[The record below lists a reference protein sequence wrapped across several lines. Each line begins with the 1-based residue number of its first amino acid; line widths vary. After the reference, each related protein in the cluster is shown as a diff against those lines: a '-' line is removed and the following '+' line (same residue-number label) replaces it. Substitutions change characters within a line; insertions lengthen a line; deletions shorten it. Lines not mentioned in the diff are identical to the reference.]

1 MEGDEQVSFDCEV
14 NDKDAEVFWYFCS
27 DPEADLNDLSK
38 MQLLEEEESKYKM
51 EILQRI
57 KRKLT
62 VYNLELEHDGV
73 IIARTAKNTSVGR
86 LEVQPDVEFC
96 KKLYDTKGIEWRT
109 KELMVA
115 LRNPRQHPVVWL
127 KDGQPIA
134 STDRIE
140 ITNVRDDHYLIFHKL
155 ELSDAGEYTAKAG
168 RHNCKCRMSVYEC
181 EKPPGLKGKMHE
193 IVKIRRGEKFS
204 ASLPLKGFPI
214 PNVVLLRNGEPVP
227 ESVSLKAVSKPGEV
241 ELVLDSATGAKRSD
255 RGKYQLKLFN
265 SAGEEYVPFEFEVLD
280 RPGVPGEPL
289 DVLDLTQDSC
299 TLMWDPPED
308 DGGSPITSYDV
319 EVLDVATGEWKPFKS
334 VDVEECKITGLIQ
347 WSKYKFRV
355 RAVNS
360 EGHSDWLETVKETV
374 ARDPWDPPDPPGPC
388 KLVDWDRT
396 FADIEWTAPKNDN
409 GSPVSKYIVESR
421 SKMNPSWAS
430 VTEVGGKDLKVRV
443 QGLTELNEYEF
454 RIVAA
459 NKAGNSEPSIPA
471 GPMIAKP
478 RLLQP
483 RIERVGLKPVQIK
496 AGSALQI
503 EIKFVGEP
511 PPDTAWTMRGGKA
524 LATEAKVQSGEGYS
538 NMTISEALRK
548 HAGIYHF
555 TVSNQVGSDSVDVE
569 VVVLAKPTSPEA
581 PLEVADVTKSSCK
594 LSWRPP
600 ADDGGCPIKNYIVQK
615 YDSQRMQWE
624 TVSNSVSETT
634 LAITKLK
641 ESHEYQFRVLAET
654 AMGTS
659 EPLSTAI
666 PVKIKNPFD
675 EPEAPAAP
683 EIADHDRNVIKLCYK
698 PPEFDGGAPILG
710 YQIERKE
717 VRGSRWVNVN
727 KDLVQS
733 LEFSDDTVREGKEYE
748 YRLIAVNEAGPSEPS
763 EASKKV
769 KAKPSKAPPKL
780 FTEYLGLGP
789 NGEIRVK
796 AGDIL
801 DVKIPCEG
809 APKPVVSWW
818 KDSGS
823 ISADAKSFEGEDVI
837 GIEIHSAKKSDSG
850 HYKVS
855 LTNTFGSAEATV
867 KVIVMDKP
875 DPPEGP
881 LLVKDMRAES
891 CKLEWKPPKNTGGC
905 EITDFIVEFCDEDS
919 RTWEKVLGSSSETTC
934 PVKNLKEGRRYRFRV
949 SAVNRF
955 GVSEPLET
963 SAPVVAKNPFDVP
976 GAPEALS
983 IASYDRFHVALTWK
997 PPKVDGGNPVNG
1009 YFVEKQSRGGEW
1021 EKVTPLF
1028 PTTER
1033 LSFSV
1038 SHLIEGREYQF
1049 RVSAVNEAGPGLSSQ
1064 ATSPLTIRDPVFPA
1078 GPPGELNVDKQKRAG
1093 VQLSWTK
1100 PKTDGGGKVLE
1111 YTIEKKNPDGEWV
1124 PVKTVPTNERSVF
1137 VPMRE
1142 GEEAQF
1148 RVFAT
1153 NEAGPGESTRP
1164 TLLTKAE
1171 NKPEKPHLDL
1181 SKLRD
1186 IVIKAG
1192 EDLIINVPY
1201 RGYPKPAVQLEKNG
1215 LFFEPNSLGK
1225 LNINEFTDGDSGDV
1239 MFFVSAATRKNSGE
1253 YQITLENEIGKDSG
1267 LLRVTVLDKPGPC
1280 AGPIIVK
1287 DVDSNQATLQWEPP
1301 IDDGGEPVTNY
1312 VVEKRLIGSTDWIS
1326 VNSFVALTNATVRN
1340 LEEGQSYE
1348 FRVMAENCFGRG
1360 APLET
1365 TSPVV
1370 AKPPYDP
1377 PSACDQPTVDAVSA
1391 DSVSL
1396 SWHPPKKSGGAPV
1409 SGYIVEKRLK
1419 GDKNWTKASV
1429 APVPATDFTVRNL
1442 PEGKE
1447 FEFRVTPVN
1456 KAGPGATSPPTN
1468 LVKVS
1473 ATLTAPRILTDF
1485 ATKEVVAP
1493 IGREFKIKIP
1503 YHGSPPEE
1511 IDCSNGGSLVAMER
1525 FEVLQETSEVV
1536 IVCRRASKTDH
1547 GRYTVTL
1554 KNKAGKDAVDTKVSI
1569 VDRPGKPE
1577 GPLRTSKIGLD
1588 SCTLTWNPPQET
1600 SGIPID
1606 NYIVEKQDSKTGEWK
1621 PLSKFVRRTEYEAF
1635 GLEEGKPVKFR
1646 VRAENQY
1653 GVSEPLELETSVVPQ
1668 PECSRPGEPDD
1679 VEVKEVDEAS
1689 VTIGW
1694 KKPTTDGG
1702 GRIQGYIVE
1711 YKESNASKWKK
1722 ANDFVTKDTKF
1733 SVANLEKNTKYEF
1746 RVRAKNEAGLS
1757 EPSPV
1762 TKPVETKSKV
1772 KLPGNPGTPSVAKTG
1787 KNYAELEWTKP
1798 LNEGGSRLLGFKVEK
1813 RRINGDWKP
1822 VLTLPGSATDALVDG
1837 LDENGEYEFRVTAV
1851 NAAGEG
1857 DPSPASLPTRVVDKL
1872 SGIAPEFLTR
1882 LQSAGGPVG
1891 GAAAFSCRIDG
1902 KPPPQVRWFRN
1913 GIELRPSSS
1922 VHMTNDGDL
1931 ISVEFSNLTES
1942 DAGEITCE
1950 LSNKVGK
1957 EVTSARL
1964 SVQKPPRVD
1973 KVVPDQVG
1981 DTGELVKFKVFFS
1994 GNGPMR
2000 LLLKR
2005 GSTNLT
2011 DSPNVKLQ
2019 EFDDYILVQLKDL
2032 HREDSGDYRLEIS
2045 NDSGSTSVPFNLKV
2059 RAKPGIITGPL
2070 EVADVTKNSCKLTWK
2085 PPKDDGGSKIT
2096 HYVVERQEV
2105 GKDNWIPVTSH
2116 CKDTQ
2121 VDVQGLLENSEY
2133 NFRVYAVN
2141 ENGAS
2146 EPLTTL
2152 ASIIAKMPFDNPKCP
2167 GSPEVEEVGEDF
2179 VSISWSRPISDGGG
2193 RITGYYV
2200 DKREAGTDN
2209 WTRVNFAPVQTT
2221 ILNVANLI
2229 EGKDYEFRVFAE
2241 NEAGLS
2247 SASQTS
2253 RKVTVRD
2260 PDAQVLP
2267 EFVSQ
2272 LNRLQVKEGKKAEFQ
2287 VELKGTTPFQVA
2299 WYKGVRELNPTGHY
2313 DIGRDG
2319 NKYFL
2324 VVNSCCIEDSDE
2336 YSIRVTNRA
2345 GSRASRAALSVQSE
2359 PKIKKPARFDAPT
2372 VMDKGDSLTI
2382 KLPHTGCPK
2391 PTAEWKLNGKV
2402 LKPGS
2407 QKYDIELKERHCL
2420 LTINDLS
2427 RSDAG
2432 VYTLDLQ
2439 NDLGTASATI
2449 EVKVNDRPEP
2459 PRNLRVESITDINIV
2474 LSWQPAV
2481 DPIESGV
2488 YISGYFVEKR
2498 ELPNGNWVRCGQSRF
2513 CQASIDCLVKDKQY
2527 EFRVVAE
2534 NLYGRSDPSV
2544 ASGPHKLAEPPA
2556 PVRRS
2561 GGEGKLVDGL
2571 KRRNNGILKPDNYDK
2586 CYNNLWDCHR
2596 PHPVT
2601 IKSGSVYDS
2610 YEILEELGS
2619 GAFGVVYRCKE
2630 IATGQIFV
2638 AKFIDTPLAIDKLTV
2653 RNEVN
2658 IMNMLH
2664 HPKLIN
2670 LHDVYDDVKEMVLIM
2685 EFLSG
2690 GEVFD
2695 RIADNTY
2702 KMSEA
2707 EVVNYIRQV
2716 CEGLKHMHE
2725 QGVVHLDIKP
2735 ENLICETSKS
2745 ANIKIID
2752 FGLATKLSPD
2762 EPAKVTTAT
2771 AEFAAPEIAENEPV
2785 GFYTDMWAVGVLAYV
2800 LLSGLSP
2807 FAGNDDCDTL
2817 NNVKRCDWDFGKDA
2831 FNNRKPEK
2839 RLTVHA
2845 ALDHPWLLSK
2855 QDGMDKRIPPSR
2867 YEKFRQRMQDL
2878 HPNWFGNLG
2887 IARLADFGS
2896 LKKLR
2901 MKDYS
2906 IHETTFDR
2914 KEAAPRFVMRSRNA
2928 YCVEGQN
2935 AVFECK
2941 VLSVS
2946 PPLVSWFRGDE
2957 ALAQSLKYM
2966 QRYAGNDFSLKVNR
2980 VKKCDAGEYRVRAE
2994 NSFGSREVTIQLH
3007 VEPIANRETME
3018 PPEIPFISRKKKS
3031 PTPLLELWR
3040 EPDRPARI
3048 TFPLRNRF
3056 IQEGGFVKLSCTFDG
3071 FPAPNVVWLKD
3082 GAELSAKS
3090 KTDCILKIDS
3100 GVTSLEFYSSTVQD
3114 SGSYTVRVEN
3124 AKGADETTCKLDVYG
3139 GRTRLNSVGAGRAFS
3154 VTRQKDSFSVD
3165 RFTTESFST
3174 MSRTKKMSTINGG
3187 IIHEER
3193 YYLETHRT
3201 GSKLSNA
3208 KILAVPKC
3216 TKPLAPNVQVTE
3228 GENVQMG
3235 CEFEGEELE
3244 INWDLN
3250 RVNIRPEGTTQIK
3263 TINGTS
3269 NITLFEAVL
3278 RDSGLYTCAATNSS
3292 GTEKTSCSLHVAEK
3306 PKTTVNNNHHQA
3318 PVRIQEH
3325 PRSIIVND
3333 GDPFEL
3339 IVRLESGDPGLCA
3352 RWTLD
3357 GSPVSDDFEIV
3368 SDPSAGVFRL
3378 KSPEALYPDDSGNYR
3393 VELLPETGLAT
3404 QCTVCVRPPPEEE
3417 AEDKLG
3423 SHRLFESFP
3432 NSVTIDE
3439 GESVVVSCRTKQP
3452 IKEATW
3458 FKDGSQLLPTEDDRI
3473 SVMCIG
3479 ECDLNLSIRVGLS
3492 TDSGFYELRVVA
3504 TSGMT
3509 GLAAF
3514 SLQILPGEEL
3524 NHSELASILESHL
3537 N

>member
-1 MEGDEQVSFDCEV
+1 
-14 NDKDAEVFWYFCS
+14 
-27 DPEADLNDLSK
+27 
-38 MQLLEEEESKYKM
+38 
-51 EILQRI
+51 
-57 KRKLT
+57 
-62 VYNLELEHDGV
+62 
-73 IIARTAKNTSVGR
+73 
-86 LEVQPDVEFC
+86 
-96 KKLYDTKGIEWRT
+96 
-109 KELMVA
+109 
-115 LRNPRQHPVVWL
+115 
-127 KDGQPIA
+127 
-134 STDRIE
+134 
-140 ITNVRDDHYLIFHKL
+140 
-155 ELSDAGEYTAKAG
+155 
-168 RHNCKCRMSVYEC
+168 
-181 EKPPGLKGKMHE
+181 
-193 IVKIRRGEKFS
+193 
-204 ASLPLKGFPI
+204 
-214 PNVVLLRNGEPVP
+214 
-227 ESVSLKAVSKPGEV
+227 
-241 ELVLDSATGAKRSD
+241 
-255 RGKYQLKLFN
+255 
-265 SAGEEYVPFEFEVLD
+265 
-280 RPGVPGEPL
+280 
-289 DVLDLTQDSC
+289 
-299 TLMWDPPED
+299 
-308 DGGSPITSYDV
+308 
-319 EVLDVATGEWKPFKS
+319 
-334 VDVEECKITGLIQ
+334 
-347 WSKYKFRV
+347 
-355 RAVNS
+355 
-360 EGHSDWLETVKETV
+360 
-374 ARDPWDPPDPPGPC
+374 
-388 KLVDWDRT
+388 
-396 FADIEWTAPKNDN
+396 
-409 GSPVSKYIVESR
+409 
-421 SKMNPSWAS
+421 
-430 VTEVGGKDLKVRV
+430 
-443 QGLTELNEYEF
+443 
-454 RIVAA
+454 
-459 NKAGNSEPSIPA
+459 
-471 GPMIAKP
+471 
-478 RLLQP
+478 
-483 RIERVGLKPVQIK
+483 
-496 AGSALQI
+496 
-503 EIKFVGEP
+503 
-511 PPDTAWTMRGGKA
+511 
-524 LATEAKVQSGEGYS
+524 
-538 NMTISEALRK
+538 
-548 HAGIYHF
+548 
-555 TVSNQVGSDSVDVE
+555 
-569 VVVLAKPTSPEA
+569 
-581 PLEVADVTKSSCK
+581 
-594 LSWRPP
+594 
-600 ADDGGCPIKNYIVQK
+600 
-615 YDSQRMQWE
+615 
-624 TVSNSVSETT
+624 
-634 LAITKLK
+634 
-641 ESHEYQFRVLAET
+641 
-654 AMGTS
+654 
-659 EPLSTAI
+659 
-666 PVKIKNPFD
+666 
-675 EPEAPAAP
+675 
-683 EIADHDRNVIKLCYK
+683 
-698 PPEFDGGAPILG
+698 
-710 YQIERKE
+710 
-717 VRGSRWVNVN
+717 
-727 KDLVQS
+727 
-733 LEFSDDTVREGKEYE
+733 
-748 YRLIAVNEAGPSEPS
+748 
-763 EASKKV
+763 
-769 KAKPSKAPPKL
+769 
-780 FTEYLGLGP
+780 
-789 NGEIRVK
+789 
-796 AGDIL
+796 
-801 DVKIPCEG
+801 
-809 APKPVVSWW
+809 
-818 KDSGS
+818 
-823 ISADAKSFEGEDVI
+823 
-837 GIEIHSAKKSDSG
+837 
-850 HYKVS
+850 
-855 LTNTFGSAEATV
+855 
-867 KVIVMDKP
+867 
-875 DPPEGP
+875 
-881 LLVKDMRAES
+881 
-891 CKLEWKPPKNTGGC
+891 
-905 EITDFIVEFCDEDS
+905 
-919 RTWEKVLGSSSETTC
+919 
-934 PVKNLKEGRRYRFRV
+934 
-949 SAVNRF
+949 
-955 GVSEPLET
+955 
-963 SAPVVAKNPFDVP
+963 
-976 GAPEALS
+976 
-983 IASYDRFHVALTWK
+983 
-997 PPKVDGGNPVNG
+997 
-1009 YFVEKQSRGGEW
+1009 
-1021 EKVTPLF
+1021 
-1028 PTTER
+1028 
-1033 LSFSV
+1033 
-1038 SHLIEGREYQF
+1038 
-1049 RVSAVNEAGPGLSSQ
+1049 
-1064 ATSPLTIRDPVFPA
+1064 
-1078 GPPGELNVDKQKRAG
+1078 
-1093 VQLSWTK
+1093 
-1100 PKTDGGGKVLE
+1100 
-1111 YTIEKKNPDGEWV
+1111 
-1124 PVKTVPTNERSVF
+1124 
-1137 VPMRE
+1137 
-1142 GEEAQF
+1142 
-1148 RVFAT
+1148 
-1153 NEAGPGESTRP
+1153 
-1164 TLLTKAE
+1164 
-1171 NKPEKPHLDL
+1171 
-1181 SKLRD
+1181 
-1186 IVIKAG
+1186 
-1192 EDLIINVPY
+1192 
-1201 RGYPKPAVQLEKNG
+1201 
-1215 LFFEPNSLGK
+1215 
-1225 LNINEFTDGDSGDV
+1225 
-1239 MFFVSAATRKNSGE
+1239 
-1253 YQITLENEIGKDSG
+1253 
-1267 LLRVTVLDKPGPC
+1267 
-1280 AGPIIVK
+1280 
-1287 DVDSNQATLQWEPP
+1287 
-1301 IDDGGEPVTNY
+1301 
-1312 VVEKRLIGSTDWIS
+1312 
-1326 VNSFVALTNATVRN
+1326 
-1340 LEEGQSYE
+1340 
-1348 FRVMAENCFGRG
+1348 
-1360 APLET
+1360 
-1365 TSPVV
+1365 
-1370 AKPPYDP
+1370 
-1377 PSACDQPTVDAVSA
+1377 
-1391 DSVSL
+1391 
-1396 SWHPPKKSGGAPV
+1396 
-1409 SGYIVEKRLK
+1409 
-1419 GDKNWTKASV
+1419 
-1429 APVPATDFTVRNL
+1429 
-1442 PEGKE
+1442 
-1447 FEFRVTPVN
+1447 
-1456 KAGPGATSPPTN
+1456 
-1468 LVKVS
+1468 
-1473 ATLTAPRILTDF
+1473 
-1485 ATKEVVAP
+1485 
-1493 IGREFKIKIP
+1493 
-1503 YHGSPPEE
+1503 
-1511 IDCSNGGSLVAMER
+1511 
-1525 FEVLQETSEVV
+1525 
-1536 IVCRRASKTDH
+1536 
-1547 GRYTVTL
+1547 
-1554 KNKAGKDAVDTKVSI
+1554 
-1569 VDRPGKPE
+1569 
-1577 GPLRTSKIGLD
+1577 
-1588 SCTLTWNPPQET
+1588 
-1600 SGIPID
+1600 
-1606 NYIVEKQDSKTGEWK
+1606 
-1621 PLSKFVRRTEYEAF
+1621 
-1635 GLEEGKPVKFR
+1635 
-1646 VRAENQY
+1646 
-1653 GVSEPLELETSVVPQ
+1653 
-1668 PECSRPGEPDD
+1668 
-1679 VEVKEVDEAS
+1679 
-1689 VTIGW
+1689 
-1694 KKPTTDGG
+1694 
-1702 GRIQGYIVE
+1702 
-1711 YKESNASKWKK
+1711 
-1722 ANDFVTKDTKF
+1722 
-1733 SVANLEKNTKYEF
+1733 
-1746 RVRAKNEAGLS
+1746 
-1757 EPSPV
+1757 
-1762 TKPVETKSKV
+1762 
-1772 KLPGNPGTPSVAKTG
+1772 
-1787 KNYAELEWTKP
+1787 
-1798 LNEGGSRLLGFKVEK
+1798 
-1813 RRINGDWKP
+1813 
-1822 VLTLPGSATDALVDG
+1822 
-1837 LDENGEYEFRVTAV
+1837 
-1851 NAAGEG
+1851 
-1857 DPSPASLPTRVVDKL
+1857 
-1872 SGIAPEFLTR
+1872 
-1882 LQSAGGPVG
+1882 
-1891 GAAAFSCRIDG
+1891 
-1902 KPPPQVRWFRN
+1902 
-1913 GIELRPSSS
+1913 
-1922 VHMTNDGDL
+1922 
-1931 ISVEFSNLTES
+1931 
-1942 DAGEITCE
+1942 
-1950 LSNKVGK
+1950 
-1957 EVTSARL
+1957 
-1964 SVQKPPRVD
+1964 
-1973 KVVPDQVG
+1973 
-1981 DTGELVKFKVFFS
+1981 
-1994 GNGPMR
+1994 MR

-2831 FNNRKPEK
+2831 FNNVSEEAMDFIKCVLQRKPEK

-2867 YEKFRQRMQDL
+2867 FEKFRQRMQDL

-3417 AEDKLG
+3417 AE
-3423 SHRLFESFP
+3423 ESWAAIGFSRVFQTQSP
-3432 NSVTIDE
+3432 L
-3439 GESVVVSCRTKQP
+3439 TK
-3452 IKEATW
+3452 E
-3458 FKDGSQLLPTEDDRI
+3458 
-3473 SVMCIG
+3473 
-3479 ECDLNLSIRVGLS
+3479 NLWL
-3492 TDSGFYELRVVA
+3492 
-3504 TSGMT
+3504 
-3509 GLAAF
+3509 LAAAR
-3514 SLQILPGEEL
+3514 SNP
-3524 NHSELASILESHL
+3524 
-3537 N
+3537 